1 MESILKTFHHF
12 YVGNLHVIEFCLY
25 RYIIKIIICF
35 NIVGGEIMKPMAEL
49 MRPFSLDDFVGQSQI
64 LGRGKPLYN
73 LIIKKMI
80 PNCILYGPPG
90 TGKTTLAN
98 IMANYM
104 DKKFYK
110 LNATTASLKD
120 IQNITSSLDNLLN
133 YKGVVIYID
142 ELQYFNKK
150 QQQAL
155 LEFIENGKVTLIA
168 STTENPYFAIHK
180 AILSRCNV
188 FRFLPLTVDEI
199 IVGLE
204 RALGKLTEEGI
215 KIKYSRDALKYIAES
230 SQGDYRKAYNIL
242 ELAVNSQMEQ
252 NKEISAEYV
261 EKLEQSH
268 MRADSSGDEFYNILS
283 ALQKS
288 IRGSDP
294 DASVHYLARLI
305 KAGNMLAITRRLSV
319 IAAEDIGLAYP
330 NALSV
335 VNSGLEL
342 ALKVGFPEARII
354 LSEIVIYLA
363 TLPKSNSAYAAI
375 NSAME
380 DLTHTNVGDV
390 PDHLK
395 DSHYGGAGRLGV
407 KGYKYPH
414 DYRNNYVSQ
423 EYMPRE
429 LRGKKYYI
437 AQNNRYEDSIK
448 KYWNSVKKVSE
459 SGDS

>member
-1 MESILKTFHHF
+1 MLDIL
-12 YVGNLHVIEFCLY
+12 
-25 RYIIKIIICF
+25 R
-35 NIVGGEIMKPMAEL
+35 GEIMKPLAEL
-49 MRPFSLDDFVGQSQI
+49 MRPDSLDDFIGQSQI
-64 LGRGKPLYN
+64 LGKGKPLYN

-110 LNATTASLKD
+110 LNATTASLKE
-120 IQNITSSLDNLLN
+120 IQNIISSLGTLLN
-133 YKGVVIYID
+133 YKGIVIYID
-142 ELQYFNKK
+142 ELQYFNKR
-150 QQQAL
+150 QQQSL
-155 LEFIENGKVTLIA
+155 LEFIENGKITLIA

-180 AILSRCNV
+180 AVLSRCDI
-188 FRFLPLTVDEI
+188 FKFLPLSVDEI
-199 IVGLE
+199 VTGLKRSLNRLAE
-204 RALGKLTEEGI
+204 NNMNIECPGN
-215 KIKYSRDALKYIAES
+215 ALKYIAEI

-242 ELAVNSQMEQ
+242 ELAVNSQLEE
-252 NKEISAEYV
+252 KKVISVEYV
-261 EKLEQSH
+261 ESLKQSH
-268 MRADSSGDEFYNILS
+268 MRADSSGDEFYNVLS

-305 KAGNMLAITRRLSV
+305 NSGNMLAVARRLSV
-319 IAAEDIGLAYP
+319 IAAEDVGLAYP

-363 TLPKSNSAYAAI
+363 TLPKSNSAYLAVDAAI
-375 NSAME
+375 D
-380 DLTHTNVGDV
+380 DLKHRSVGDV

-395 DSHYGGAGRLGV
+395 DAHYAGSSKLGV

-414 DYRNNYVSQ
+414 DYHNNYVNQ
-423 EYMPRE
+423 EYMPKE
-429 LRGKKYYI
+429 LRGRKYYT
-437 AQNNRYEDSIK
+437 AQCNKYEKSIE
-448 KYWNSVKKVSE
+448 KYWNSVKKAHK
-459 SGDS
+459 